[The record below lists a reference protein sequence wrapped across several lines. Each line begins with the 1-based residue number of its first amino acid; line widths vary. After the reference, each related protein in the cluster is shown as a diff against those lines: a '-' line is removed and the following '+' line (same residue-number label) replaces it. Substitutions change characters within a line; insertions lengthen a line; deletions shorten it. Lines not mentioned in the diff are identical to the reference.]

1 MKAATIVILILF
13 PLIALAETVRETKD
27 LALSAGEIN
36 LRRRIVSSARCRRS
50 HEHQSRCPD

>member
-27 LALSAGEIN
+27 LALSAGEI
-36 LRRRIVSSARCRRS
+36 RRS
-50 HEHQSRCPD
+50 HEYQSRCPD